1 MPYRF
6 DRWMSNPKQKGIIL
20 KNLFDMQPLPRT
32 VVLWLAFMAL
42 MWLVFGVGLLTHPGA
57 YTQIPA
63 MERAAG
69 WPVVGFILGN
79 NGVLLLLIIVGNLF
93 VRFGNFTPGLL
104 ILAYEAV
111 VIGWTAG
118 TNGFMEPFPSVA
130 AANAA
135 FLRIGLWE
143 TTAYVLLCAVSLP
156 KSLNE
161 AATFP
166 AKQWSRTRKLQD
178 IRFSPSEL
186 AIAAL
191 GVCSLLGAAFVEA
204 F

>member
-1 MPYRF
+1 M
-6 DRWMSNPKQKGIIL
+6 
-20 KNLFDMQPLPRT
+20 KNLFEMNPIHRT
-32 VVLWLAFMAL
+32 VVLWIAFMAA
-42 MWLVFGVGLLTHPGA
+42 MWIVFGIGLVTHPGA
-57 YTQIPA
+57 YTNLPA
-63 MERAAG
+63 LDRETGWRVAA
-69 WPVVGFILGN
+69 FILGN

-93 VRFGNFTPGLL
+93 VRFGNVTPGLL

-143 TTAYVLLCAVSLP
+143 TTAYVLLCAVTLP
-156 KSLNE
+156 KSLNV

-166 AKQWSRTRKLQD
+166 AKQWSRTHKLKE
-178 IRFSPSEL
+178 IRFSRSEIS
-186 AIAAL
+186 IAAL
-191 GVCSLLGAAFVEA
+191 GIFSLVGAQHW
-204 F
+204 

>member
-1 MPYRF
+1 M
-6 DRWMSNPKQKGIIL
+6 KK
-20 KNLFDMQPLPRT
+20 LFDLQPLPRA

-42 MWLVFGVGLLTHPGA
+42 MWLVFGIGLLTHPGA
-57 YTQIPA
+57 YTQVAA
-63 MERAAG
+63 MDRATG

-79 NGVLLLLIIVGNLF
+79 NGVLLLLILGGNLF
-93 VRFGNFTPGLL
+93 VRFGNVTPGVL

-130 AANAA
+130 AANTA

-156 KSLNE
+156 KSLHE

-178 IRFSPSEL
+178 IHFNHSEFT
-186 AIAAL
+186 IAAL
-191 GVCSLLGAAFVEA
+191 GILSLLGAAFVEA

>member
-1 MPYRF
+1 V
-6 DRWMSNPKQKGIIL
+6 
-20 KNLFDMQPLPRT
+20 KNLFEMGPIWRSVTQ
-32 VVLWLAFMAL
+32 WIAFMATL
-42 MWLVFGVGLLTHPGA
+42 WIVFGIGLVTHPGA
-57 YTQIPA
+57 YADIPA
-63 MERAAG
+63 VDRETG
-69 WPVVGFILGN
+69 WMVVAFILGN
-79 NGVLLLLIIVGNLF
+79 NGVLLLIIVGNLF
-93 VRFGNFTPGLL
+93 VRFGSVTPGLL

-143 TTAYVLLCAVSLP
+143 TTAYVLLCAVTLP
-156 KSLNE
+156 KSLNV

-166 AKQWSRTRKLQD
+166 AKQWSRTRRLTEV
-178 IRFSPSEL
+178 RFRPSEVV
-186 AIAAL
+186 IAAL
-191 GVCSLLGAAFVEA
+191 GVFALVGAAMVEA

>member
-1 MPYRF
+1 MKHLF
-6 DRWMSNPKQKGIIL
+6 EM
-20 KNLFDMQPLPRT
+20 NLFQRAA
-32 VVLWLAFMAL
+32 VLWIAFMAA
-42 MWLVFGVGLLTHPGA
+42 MWIVFGIGLATHPGA
-57 YTQIPA
+57 YANLPA
-63 MERAAG
+63 PDRATG
-69 WPVVGFILGN
+69 WPVVAFILGN

-93 VRFGNFTPGLL
+93 VRFGNVTPGLL

-143 TTAYVLLCAVSLP
+143 TTAYVLLCAVTLP
-156 KSLNE
+156 KSLHV

-166 AKQWSRTRKLQD
+166 AKQWSRTLNLRE
-178 IRFSPSEL
+178 IRFSRSE
-186 AIAAL
+186 IPMAAL
-191 GVCSLLGAAFVEA
+191 GVLSLAAAALVEA

>member
-1 MPYRF
+1 MA
-6 DRWMSNPKQKGIIL
+6 
-20 KNLFDMQPLPRT
+20 T
-32 VVLWLAFMAL
+32 LWI
-42 MWLVFGVGLLTHPGA
+42 VFGIGLLTHPGA
-57 YTQIPA
+57 YQNVSA
-63 MERAAG
+63 VERETG
-69 WPVVGFILGN
+69 WRVVAFILGS
-79 NGVLLLLIIVGNLF
+79 NGLLLLIIIAGNLF
-93 VRFGNFTPGLL
+93 VRFGSVTPGLL

-143 TTAYVLLCAVSLP
+143 TTAYVLLCAVTLP
-156 KSLNE
+156 KSLNV

-166 AKQWSRTRKLQD
+166 AKQWSQTFRLRE
-178 IRFSPSEL
+178 IRFNRAEI

-191 GVCSLLGAAFVEA
+191 GICSLVGAALVEA